1 MKNCYNDRDM
11 IVYVG
16 DINRGGYNALCDTI
30 HDHKLHNKVSLILI
44 TFGGDPN
51 AGFRIARALQ
61 HHYEDI
67 SIMIPSACKSAG
79 TLVCTGANNLIISDT
94 GELGPLDIQMNK
106 STELFENT
114 SGLDL
119 PQAFSALEI
128 NVKDTLKNTLIDM
141 RMGGKL
147 STKIA
152 AEIAT
157 TLVTGIYAPIYAQID
172 PLRLGEMHRAT
183 MIAHKYGSML
193 AEKGKNINLQEINSL
208 LLSYPS
214 HGFVIDRKEARNLF
228 KNVKAPDEQELLTLN
243 DVNNILGIPY
253 INGSLPEVIC
263 FPLLNNGNAKNEHIT
278 DPIIKDDNP
287 KRSTKRNAEGNGE
300 QTKDNG

>member
-1 MKNCYNDRDM
+1 
-11 IVYVG
+11 
-16 DINRGGYNALCDTI
+16 
-30 HDHKLHNKVSLILI
+30 
-44 TFGGDPN
+44 
-51 AGFRIARALQ
+51 
-61 HHYEDI
+61 
-67 SIMIPSACKSAG
+67 
-79 TLVCTGANNLIISDT
+79 
-94 GELGPLDIQMNK
+94 MNK

-128 NVKDTLKNTLIDM
+128 GVKDTLKNTLIEM
-141 RMGGKL
+141 RMGGRL

-193 AEKGKNINLQEINSL
+193 AEKGKNISLSEINTL

-214 HGFVIDRKEARNLF
+214 HGFVIDRKEARTLF
-228 KNVKAPDEQELLTLN
+228 NNVKAPNEQELLILN
-243 DVNNILGIPY
+243 EVNNILGIPY
-253 INGSLPEVIC
+253 TNGSLPEIIC
-263 FPLLNNGNAKNEHIT
+263 FALKNDGETKNEHTT
-278 DPIIKDDNP
+278 DSSVKGDDTT
-287 KRSTKRNAEGNGE
+287 KRSPKRNAERDGE
-300 QTKDNG
+300 PKKDN